1 MKTVILQ
8 KTKAW
13 SKMFLSGV
21 QVLGLLK
28 KKKKKRQL
36 CIIVGFFLWWEEQHH
51 KSESVP
57 RADPKEQWKARLG
70 FIHFLLL
77 KEKNENKWQRFLIS
91 AMIWESCT

>member
-28 KKKKKRQL
+28 KKKKATLHYRWVFFM
-36 CIIVGFFLWWEEQHH
+36 VG
-51 KSESVP
+51 
-57 RADPKEQWKARLG
+57 RAAP
-70 FIHFLLL
+70 
-77 KEKNENKWQRFLIS
+77 
-91 AMIWESCT
+91 

>member
-28 KKKKKRQL
+28 KKKSNFAL
-36 CIIVGFFLWWEEQHH
+36 LLGFFYGG
-51 KSESVP
+51 KSSTIKVSQYPELILRSNGKQDLV
-57 RADPKEQWKARLG
+57 L
-70 FIHFLLL
+70 FIF
-77 KEKNENKWQRFLIS
+77 
-91 AMIWESCT
+91 CY

>member
-28 KKKKKRQL
+28 KKKATL
-36 CIIVGFFLWWEEQHH
+36 HYCWVFFMVG
-51 KSESVP
+51 
-57 RADPKEQWKARLG
+57 RAAP
-70 FIHFLLL
+70 
-77 KEKNENKWQRFLIS
+77 
-91 AMIWESCT
+91 

>member
-28 KKKKKRQL
+28 KKKGNFAL
-36 CIIVGFFLWWEEQHH
+36 LLGFFYGG
-51 KSESVP
+51 KSSTIKVSQYPELILRSNGKQDLV
-57 RADPKEQWKARLG
+57 L
-70 FIHFLLL
+70 FIF
-77 KEKNENKWQRFLIS
+77 
-91 AMIWESCT
+91 CY

>member
-28 KKKKKRQL
+28 KKGNFAL
-36 CIIVGFFLWWEEQHH
+36 SLGFFYGG
-51 KSESVP
+51 KSSTIKVSQYPELILRSNGKQDLV
-57 RADPKEQWKARLG
+57 L
-70 FIHFLLL
+70 FIF
-77 KEKNENKWQRFLIS
+77 
-91 AMIWESCT
+91 CY